1 MTYKKVPI
9 KMKIM
14 MVSNVGKFEKK
25 WMESIAMDIKMQ
37 ISHRTYFFLKNN
49 SRAGIDY
56 ILKILNHFFL
66 VMQKC
71 QNENKLGNSIKDH
84 INFSSVNYIP
94 KKISIW
100 PTHTHKHLRQDQEWV
115 RNLNVNNMRSLI
127 TKSPIENWSSFS
139 YLYRFSSNFNIRGT
153 YINRNIKENGLYTHH
168 KSKRHT
174 HTHTHKRNDC
184 SGAEQ

>member
-56 ILKILNHFFL
+56 IF
-66 VMQKC
+66 
-71 QNENKLGNSIKDH
+71 E
-84 INFSSVNYIP
+84 
-94 KKISIW
+94 
-100 PTHTHKHLRQDQEWV
+100 
-115 RNLNVNNMRSLI
+115 
-127 TKSPIENWSSFS
+127 
-139 YLYRFSSNFNIRGT
+139 
-153 YINRNIKENGLYTHH
+153 NIKPLFLSH
-168 KSKRHT
+168 
-174 HTHTHKRNDC
+174 
-184 SGAEQ
+184 AEMPKWKQAREFN